1 MIMSDKVKSNTVF
14 NSQMT
19 TATNLWS
26 KLTDN
31 EKFSLYSNSY
41 GENELLKS
49 EYKDNL
55 KEKER
60 IISSLKKSI
69 DLVTKRN
76 EAFSKKNE
84 LSSEKNGS
92 LQNSILEMKNEL
104 DRQVQIHDKQISDL
118 MAEISQKDVMISNHE
133 KTIEG
138 YVNSSERNIIDL
150 EEKLSAKEEKIGKLN
165 TTIWQMEFNQKQLHE
180 KIKKYQ
186 EEEQDREDRGRS
198 DLIDFI
204 KLDKQ
209 IRDLQDDILVKDER
223 IQELEN
229 LILVKDKRIKELEEK
244 DLESVKTDFNSS
256 KPVPLVDPTRKKKED
271 HAMLKKEN
279 IKLKDNHAELKDF
292 HARLKQDYANLEGD
306 YAKLKEDYAN
316 LEGNYDKLKDSHAKL
331 KDDFKDKSI
340 LYTNNV
346 NEILKLN
353 EEISKLR
360 LLNTDHEERNK
371 EIEDIKAECESFSK
385 KVEHDANEAI
395 NKVKKEFEDKL
406 ANANKEIGILRDKN
420 KSFKNRSPESSR
432 KSVSDNEGKLEKEL
446 QALRKECENL
456 LAIKDDELSELK
468 SELSDKN
475 ELIKS
480 LQEQQ
485 SKDIE
490 GIVNNS

>member
-1 MIMSDKVKSNTVF
+1 MMSDKVKSKSTPVI
-14 NSQMT
+14 NSQLDA
-19 TATNLWS
+19 ATNLWS

-49 EYKDNL
+49 EMVRSDFLTKKYN
-55 KEKER
+55 KEKESSNKT
-60 IISSLKKSI
+60 ISSLQKNL
-69 DLVTKRN
+69 DLTTKRN
-76 EAFSKKNE
+76 EELTKKIQHFSEKNE
-84 LSSEKNGS
+84 L
-92 LQNSILEMKNEL
+92 LQNSILEIKDNLDIQEKNHEEM
-104 DRQVQIHDKQISDL
+104 ISNL
-118 MAEISQKDVMISNHE
+118 QAEISQKDVVISNHE

-138 YVNSSERNIIDL
+138 YTNSSGRNIIDL
-150 EEKLSAKEEKIGKLN
+150 EEKLSAKEEKI
-165 TTIWQMEFNQKQLHE
+165 
-180 KIKKYQ
+180 
-186 EEEQDREDRGRS
+186 
-198 DLIDFI
+198 
-204 KLDKQ
+204 DKQ
-209 IRDLQDDILVKDER
+209 IRDLLDNILVRDKR
-223 IQELEN
+223 IQELEDD
-229 LILVKDKRIKELEEK
+229 ILVKDKRIKELEEK
-244 DLESVKTDFNSS
+244 DLESVKTDFSS
-256 KPVPLVDPTRKKKED
+256 SEPVPLVDPTRKKKED

-306 YAKLKEDYAN
+306 YDELKDFHAKLKEDYAN
-316 LEGNYDKLKDSHAKL
+316 LKDSHAKL
-331 KDDFKDKSI
+331 KDDLKDKSI
-340 LYTNNV
+340 LYTNSV

-406 ANANKEIGILRDKN
+406 ADANKEIGILRDKN
-420 KSFKNRSPESSR
+420 KSLKNRSPESSR
-432 KSVSDNEGKLEKEL
+432 KSISDNEGKLEKEL
-446 QALRKECENL
+446 EALRKECENL

-490 GIVNNS
+490 GIVNND